1 MRIGLGTAQL
11 GLNYG
16 ITNDDKKVNSESL
29 RKIINLARG
38 SHIKYIDTAISY
50 GDSEIKLGKNKIDD
64 FYLISK
70 LPKIPVEK
78 ENVGIWINDQVDE
91 SLKRLGVKTLYA
103 LLLHD
108 TSQLFDELIGGEIDK
123 ALNKLKEQGKI
134 KKFGVSAYDPKELQN
149 ILKKF
154 SPEIVQLPMNVFDNR
169 FQDHDCLKIMK
180 DKNIEI
186 HSRSAFLQGLL
197 LLNKENLPNQFKKWK
212 SLFEKWQKWLEF
224 NNISAVEACLGHCLS
239 FKEVDCVVVGVDSFM
254 HFNEVIELANRKAK
268 VNYPLD
274 FSSKDIDLI
283 NPLNWEI

>member
-1 MRIGLGTAQL
+1 MRIGIGTAQL

-29 RKIINLARG
+29 SKIINLARG

-239 FKEVDCVVVGVDSFM
+239 FKEVDCVVVGVDSFI

>member
-29 RKIINLARG
+29 SKIINLARG
-38 SHIKYIDTAISY
+38 SNIKYIDTAISY

-91 SLKRLGVKTLYA
+91 SLKRLGVETLYA

-108 TSQLFDELIGGEIDK
+108 TSQLFDEFIGDEIDK

-149 ILKKF
+149 ILKIF

-212 SLFEKWQKWLEF
+212 SLFEKWQKWLEY
-224 NNISAVEACLGHCLS
+224 NNISAIEACLGHCLS

>member
-29 RKIINLARG
+29 SKIINLARG

-91 SLKRLGVKTLYA
+91 SLKRLGVETLYA

-108 TSQLFDELIGGEIDK
+108 TSQLFDEFIGDEIDK

>member
-1 MRIGLGTAQL
+1 MRIGIGTAQL

-29 RKIINLARG
+29 SKIINLARG
-38 SHIKYIDTAISY
+38 SNIKYIDTAISY

>member
-1 MRIGLGTAQL
+1 LRIGLGTAQL

-29 RKIINLARG
+29 SKIINLARG
-38 SHIKYIDTAISY
+38 SNIKYIDTAISY

>member
-1 MRIGLGTAQL
+1 LRIGLGTAQL

-16 ITNDDKKVNSESL
+16 ITNDDKKVNPESL
-29 RKIINLARG
+29 SKIINLARD

-50 GDSEIKLGKNKIDD
+50 GDSEIKLGKNRIDD

-70 LPKIPVEK
+70 LPKVPVEK
-78 ENVGIWINDQVDE
+78 ENVGIWINDQVNE
-91 SLKRLGVKTLYA
+91 SLKRLGVETLYA

-108 TSQLFDELIGGEIDK
+108 TSQLFDDSIGVEIDK

-134 KKFGVSAYDPKELQN
+134 KKFGVSAYSPKELKN

-169 FQDHDCLKIMK
+169 FQEHDCLKIMK

-197 LLNKENLPNQFKKWK
+197 LLNKENLPKQFKKWN
-212 SLFEKWQKWLEF
+212 SLFEKWQSWLKF
-224 NNISAVEACLGHCLS
+224 NNISAIEACLGHCLS
-239 FKEVDCVVVGVDSFM
+239 FKEIDCVVVGVDSFI
-254 HFNEVIELANRKAK
+254 HFNEVIDLANTKAK

-274 FSSKDIDLI
+274 FSFKDIDLI
-283 NPLNWEI
+283 NPLNWKI

>member
-29 RKIINLARG
+29 SKIINLARG

-91 SLKRLGVKTLYA
+91 SLKRLGVETLYA

-212 SLFEKWQKWLEF
+212 SLFEKWQMWLEF

>member
-1 MRIGLGTAQL
+1 LRIGLGTAQL

-29 RKIINLARG
+29 SKIINLARG

-50 GDSEIKLGKNKIDD
+50 GDSEIKLGKNNIDD

-91 SLKRLGVKTLYA
+91 SLKRLGVETLYA

-108 TSQLFDELIGGEIDK
+108 TSQLFDESIGGEIDK

-134 KKFGVSAYDPKELQN
+134 KKFGVSAYDPKELLN

-197 LLNKENLPNQFKKWK
+197 LLKKENLPNQFKKWK
-212 SLFEKWQKWLEF
+212 SLFEKWQTWLEF

-274 FSSKDIDLI
+274 FSSKDINLI

>member
-29 RKIINLARG
+29 SKIINLARG
-38 SHIKYIDTAISY
+38 SNIKYIDTAISY

-78 ENVGIWINDQVDE
+78 ENVEIWINDQVDE

>member
-16 ITNDDKKVNSESL
+16 ITNDDKKVNPESL
-29 RKIINLARG
+29 SKIINLARD

-50 GDSEIKLGKNKIDD
+50 GDSEIKLGKNRIDD

-70 LPKIPVEK
+70 LPKVPVEK
-78 ENVGIWINDQVDE
+78 ENVGIWINDQVNE
-91 SLKRLGVKTLYA
+91 SLKRLGVETLYA

-108 TSQLFDELIGGEIDK
+108 TSQLFDDSIGVEIDK

-134 KKFGVSAYDPKELQN
+134 KKFGVSAYSPKELKN

-169 FQDHDCLKIMK
+169 FQEHDCLKIMK

-197 LLNKENLPNQFKKWK
+197 LLNKENLPKQFKKWN
-212 SLFEKWQKWLEF
+212 SLFEKWQSWLKF
-224 NNISAVEACLGHCLS
+224 NNISAIEACLGHCLS
-239 FKEVDCVVVGVDSFM
+239 FKEIDCVVVGVDSFI
-254 HFNEVIELANRKAK
+254 HFNEVIDLANTKAK

-274 FSSKDIDLI
+274 FSFKDIDLI
-283 NPLNWEI
+283 NPLNWKI

>member
-1 MRIGLGTAQL
+1 LRIGLGTAQL

-29 RKIINLARG
+29 SKIINLARG

>member
-1 MRIGLGTAQL
+1 LRIGLGTAQL

-29 RKIINLARG
+29 SKIINLARG

-91 SLKRLGVKTLYA
+91 SLKRLGVETLYA

-108 TSQLFDELIGGEIDK
+108 TSQLFDESIGGEIDK

-134 KKFGVSAYDPKELQN
+134 KKFGVSTYDPKELQN

-254 HFNEVIELANRKAK
+254 HFNEVIELAN
-268 VNYPLD
+268 
-274 FSSKDIDLI
+274 
-283 NPLNWEI
+283 

>member
-1 MRIGLGTAQL
+1 LRIGLGTAQL

-16 ITNDDKKVNSESL
+16 ITNDDKKVNPESL
-29 RKIINLARG
+29 SKIINLARD

-50 GDSEIKLGKNKIDD
+50 GDSEIKLGKNRIDD

-70 LPKIPVEK
+70 LPKVPVEK
-78 ENVGIWINDQVDE
+78 ENVGIWINDQVNE
-91 SLKRLGVKTLYA
+91 SLKRLGVETLYA

-108 TSQLFDELIGGEIDK
+108 TSQLFDDSIGVEIDK

-134 KKFGVSAYDPKELQN
+134 KKFGVSAYSPKELKN

-169 FQDHDCLKIMK
+169 FQEHDCLKIMK

-197 LLNKENLPNQFKKWK
+197 LLNKENLPKQFKKWN
-212 SLFEKWQKWLEF
+212 SLFEKCQSWLKF
-224 NNISAVEACLGHCLS
+224 NNISAIEACLGHCLS
-239 FKEVDCVVVGVDSFM
+239 FKEIDCVVVGVDSFI
-254 HFNEVIELANRKAK
+254 HFNEVIDLANTKAK

-274 FSSKDIDLI
+274 FSFKDIDLI
-283 NPLNWEI
+283 NPLNWKM

>member
-29 RKIINLARG
+29 SKIINLARG
-38 SHIKYIDTAISY
+38 SNIKYIDTAISY